1 MRDEKIDLSAL
12 TKEKGQQPKFIGQV
26 QEVTK
31 EASETKSETDM
42 SLDKE
47 GQEPSQLK
55 RRRRRKQEL
64 PENVR
69 VDLTTDNVVRLELLR
84 FSDEMKFIPRSQIV
98 NQIIEQYFEE
108 HTEDLSAS
116 IQSILKNL

>member
-12 TKEKGQQPKFIGQV
+12 TKEKGQQPKFTDKSPESPI
-26 QEVTK
+26 K
-31 EASETKSETDM
+31 ASETKNE
-42 SLDKE
+42 DKPQAKDA
-47 GQEPSQLK
+47 QESSQLR

-69 VDLTTDNVVRLELLR
+69 VDLTPDNVVRLELLR

-98 NQIIEQYFEE
+98 NQIIQQYFEE
-108 HTEDLSAS
+108 HTDDLSAS
-116 IQSILKNL
+116 IQSILSKL

>member
-42 SLDKE
+42 SLDKRVRSLPNSRDE
-47 GQEPSQLK
+47 GEGNKNS
-55 RRRRRKQEL
+55 
-64 PENVR
+64 
-69 VDLTTDNVVRLELLR
+69 
-84 FSDEMKFIPRSQIV
+84 PRMFVLI
-98 NQIIEQYFEE
+98 
-108 HTEDLSAS
+108 
-116 IQSILKNL
+116 

>member
-12 TKEKGQQPKFIGQV
+12 TKEKGQQHKFIGQV